1 MAIVKEKMA
10 KNKKE
15 FDDEKLKFEIE
26 KDRINE
32 IDIDKFI
39 NSVLD

>member
-1 MAIVKEKMA
+1 LA

-26 KDRINE
+26 KDKINE
-32 IDIDKFI
+32 IDIDKFH
-39 NSVLD
+39 